1 MDFNKSLSSENIKL
15 QIMTSRDF
23 DRLYNIAKDPEI
35 WAQHNDKSRS
45 QVDGFKKYFDD
56 GLKNPQN
63 CYLIF
68 YNDKLVG
75 STRYYE
81 YDYIKKSIKVGYT
94 FYAKQCWGTE
104 LNKKVKKLMLD
115 YAFNFIENVLFDV
128 WYKNI
133 RSQKAVTKLGAKLYE
148 NDTSRERVVFVL
160 NKIDWEELRNN

>member
-1 MDFNKSLSSENIKL
+1 MDFNKSLSSENIRL
-15 QIMTSRDF
+15 EIMTRGDF

-68 YNDKLVG
+68 HNKELVG

-81 YDYIKKSIKVGYT
+81 YDCIKKSIKIGYT
-94 FYAKQCWGTE
+94 FYAKEYWGTE

-115 YAFNFIENVLFDV
+115 YAFESVENVLFDV

-133 RSQKAVTKLGAKLYE
+133 RSQKAVSKLGAKLCE
-148 NDTSRERVVFVL
+148 NDTSRERLVFIL
-160 NKIDWEELRNN
+160 NKKDWENLRNN